1 MRLPC
6 RATMAVALSAL
17 CSNLVIA
24 EDTPNTPVE
33 RGQKLFLRAWTQKEG
48 LGPEHNAKSCVACH
62 VQGGIGGAGD
72 NETNVD
78 VVSVVSSNTRS
89 VWLDHGLAGKRSAV
103 LHRSSTDSTYA
114 SRRFAMLGIK
124 LPAFAPCAELPEDS
138 RALKKMQASESRLR
152 TKGHRIAIRTDGA
165 QVELVRRNTTPLF
178 GLGQIDDISEA
189 DIVAAARKSQQQY
202 PHISGRV
209 GGKFGWRGQTESL
222 KQFVMDAC
230 ENEIGLTK
238 EDFESDAK
246 VLGPKTDVS
255 ADLTAF
261 ISALPRPRQVLP
273 KKQFDQNMVE
283 HGENLFVTVGCAACH
298 TRKLGDVDQL
308 YSDMLLHD
316 MGPQLADS
324 GADPNRVPPGPRVDA
339 TGSSR
344 TRQKM
349 QPLSPDAQREWRTP
363 ALWGCAE
370 SAPYLHD
377 GRAPTL
383 HDAIVMHGGEATT
396 SVGAYGRLDGANR
409 RRLLSFLG
417 TLRGPNPTDLE
428 RVTGRRAVVP
438 TFMFSGHW

>member
-24 EDTPNTPVE
+24 EDKPKTPVE
-33 RGQKLFLRAWTQKEG
+33 RGQKLFLRAWTEKEG

-138 RALKKMQASESRLR
+138 RALKKMQASEVRDYEPRGTELPSEL
-152 TKGHRIAIRTDGA
+152 TEHRW
-165 QVELVRRNTTPLF
+165 ELVRRNTTPLF
-178 GLGQIDDISEA
+178 GLGQLDEISEA
-189 DIVAAARKSQQQY
+189 DIVAAARKAQQQY

-209 GGKFGWRGQTESL
+209 GGKFGWRGQTKSL

-246 VLGPKTDVS
+246 GPGTEDRCQRGPHRIHLS
-255 ADLTAF
+255 A
-261 ISALPRPRQVLP
+261 
-273 KKQFDQNMVE
+273 
-283 HGENLFVTVGCAACH
+283 AAA
-298 TRKLGDVDQL
+298 
-308 YSDMLLHD
+308 S
-316 MGPQLADS
+316 
-324 GADPNRVPPGPRVDA
+324 
-339 TGSSR
+339 TGS
-344 TRQKM
+344 
-349 QPLSPDAQREWRTP
+349 
-363 ALWGCAE
+363 AE
-370 SAPYLHD
+370 EAVRSKH
-377 GRAPTL
+377 GRAWGKP
-383 HDAIVMHGGEATT
+383 V
-396 SVGAYGRLDGANR
+396 RDGWLCGVPHSKA
-409 RRLLSFLG
+409 
-417 TLRGPNPTDLE
+417 
-428 RVTGRRAVVP
+428 GRR
-438 TFMFSGHW
+438 